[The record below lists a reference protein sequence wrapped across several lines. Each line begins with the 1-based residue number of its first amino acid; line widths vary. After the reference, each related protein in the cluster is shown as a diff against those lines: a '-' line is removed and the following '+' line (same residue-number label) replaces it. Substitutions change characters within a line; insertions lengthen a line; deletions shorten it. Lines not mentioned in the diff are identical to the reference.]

1 MKCLVIDDDFDSRR
15 LLQKILH
22 PFAYVD
28 VATDGEEGV
37 LAFQQALKE
46 KDPYNLITLDLVMP
60 NSDGQQALREIR
72 EIEKELGFSE
82 EQSVKIIVISG
93 LDDNQELHDAF
104 FLGNATSYMVKPI
117 RRQLLLDEVEK
128 LGLDLIEKKD
138 LQ

>member
-37 LAFQQALKE
+37 LAFHQALKE
-46 KDPYNLITLDLVMP
+46 NEPYQLITLDLVMP

-72 EIEKELGFSE
+72 EIEREMGIAQKDG
-82 EQSVKIIVISG
+82 VKIIVVSG
-93 LDDNQELHDAF
+93 LDDNREIHDAF
-104 FLGNATSYMVKPI
+104 FLGNATSYMMKPV
-117 RRQLLLDEVEK
+117 RRQILLEEVEN
-128 LGLDLIEKKD
+128 LGLTLNERGNA
-138 LQ
+138 

>member
-37 LAFQQALKE
+37 LAFHQALKE
-46 KDPYNLITLDLVMP
+46 NDPYQLITLDLVMP

-72 EIEKELGFSE
+72 EIEKEMGIPE
-82 EQSVKIIVISG
+82 KNGVKIIVVSG
-93 LDDNQELHDAF
+93 LDDNQEIHDTF
-104 FLGNATSYMVKPI
+104 FLGKATSYMVKPI
-117 RRQLLLDEVEK
+117 RRQILLEEVEN
-128 LGLDLIEKKD
+128 LGLPLNERGNA
-138 LQ
+138 

>member
-37 LAFQQALKE
+37 LAFHQALKE
-46 KDPYNLITLDLVMP
+46 NEPYQLITLDLVMP

-72 EIEKELGFSE
+72 EIEKEMGIA
-82 EQSVKIIVISG
+82 QKDGVKIIVVSG
-93 LDDNQELHDAF
+93 LDDNQEIHDAF
-104 FLGNATSYMVKPI
+104 FLGNATSYMMKPV
-117 RRQLLLDEVEK
+117 RRQILLEEVEN
-128 LGLDLIEKKD
+128 LGLPLNDRGNA
-138 LQ
+138 

>member
-37 LAFQQALKE
+37 LAFHQALKE
-46 KDPYNLITLDLVMP
+46 NEPYQLITLDLVMP

-72 EIEKELGFSE
+72 EIEKEMGIAKKDG
-82 EQSVKIIVISG
+82 VKIIVVSG
-93 LDDNQELHDAF
+93 LDDNREIHDAF
-104 FLGNATSYMVKPI
+104 FLGNATSYMMKPV
-117 RRQLLLDEVEK
+117 RRQILLEEVEN
-128 LGLDLIEKKD
+128 LGLTLNERGNA
-138 LQ
+138 

>member
-37 LAFQQALKE
+37 LAFHQALKE
-46 KDPYNLITLDLVMP
+46 NEPYQLITLDLVMP

-72 EIEKELGFSE
+72 EIEKEMGIAKKDG
-82 EQSVKIIVISG
+82 VKIIVVSG
-93 LDDNQELHDAF
+93 LDDNQEIHDAF
-104 FLGNATSYMVKPI
+104 FLGNATSYMMKPV
-117 RRQLLLDEVEK
+117 RRQILLEEVEN
-128 LGLDLIEKKD
+128 LGLTLNERGNA
-138 LQ
+138 

>member
-37 LAFQQALKE
+37 LAFHQALKE
-46 KDPYNLITLDLVMP
+46 NEPYQLITLDLVMP

-72 EIEKELGFSE
+72 EIEKEMGIA
-82 EQSVKIIVISG
+82 QKDGVKIIVVSG
-93 LDDNQELHDAF
+93 LDDNQEIHDAF
-104 FLGNATSYMVKPI
+104 FLGNATSYMMKPV
-117 RRQLLLDEVEK
+117 RRQVLLEEVEN
-128 LGLDLIEKKD
+128 LGLPLNERENA
-138 LQ
+138 

>member
-37 LAFQQALKE
+37 LAFHQALKE
-46 KDPYNLITLDLVMP
+46 NDPYQLITLDLVMP

-72 EIEKELGFSE
+72 EIEKEMGIA
-82 EQSVKIIVISG
+82 QKDGVKIIVVSG
-93 LDDNQELHDAF
+93 LDDNQEIHDAF
-104 FLGNATSYMVKPI
+104 FLGKATSYMVKPI
-117 RRQLLLDEVEK
+117 RRQILLEEVENM
-128 LGLDLIEKKD
+128 GLALAERGNA
-138 LQ
+138 

>member
-37 LAFQQALKE
+37 LAFHQALKE
-46 KDPYNLITLDLVMP
+46 NEPYQLITLDLVMP

-72 EIEKELGFSE
+72 EIEKEMGIA
-82 EQSVKIIVISG
+82 QKDGVKIIVVSG
-93 LDDNQELHDAF
+93 LDDNREIHDAF
-104 FLGNATSYMVKPI
+104 FLGNATSYMMKPV
-117 RRQLLLDEVEK
+117 RRQVLLEEVEN
-128 LGLDLIEKKD
+128 LGLPLNERGNA
-138 LQ
+138 

>member
-37 LAFQQALKE
+37 LAFHQALKE
-46 KDPYNLITLDLVMP
+46 NEPYQLITLDLVMP

-72 EIEKELGFSE
+72 EIEKEMGIAKKDG
-82 EQSVKIIVISG
+82 VKIIVVSG
-93 LDDNQELHDAF
+93 LDDNQEIHDAF
-104 FLGNATSYMVKPI
+104 FLGNATSYMMKPV
-117 RRQLLLDEVEK
+117 RRQVLLEEVEN
-128 LGLDLIEKKD
+128 LGLPLNERGNA
-138 LQ
+138 

>member
-37 LAFQQALKE
+37 LAFHQALKE
-46 KDPYNLITLDLVMP
+46 NEPYQLITLDLVMP

-72 EIEKELGFSE
+72 EIEKEMGIAKKDG
-82 EQSVKIIVISG
+82 VKIIVVSG
-93 LDDNQELHDAF
+93 LDDNREIHDAF
-104 FLGNATSYMVKPI
+104 FLGNATSYMMKPV
-117 RRQLLLDEVEK
+117 RRQILLEEVEN
-128 LGLDLIEKKD
+128 LGLPLNERGNA
-138 LQ
+138 

>member
-37 LAFQQALKE
+37 LAFHQALKE
-46 KDPYNLITLDLVMP
+46 NEPYQLITLDLVMP

-72 EIEKELGFSE
+72 EIEKEMGIA
-82 EQSVKIIVISG
+82 QKDGVKIIVVSG
-93 LDDNQELHDAF
+93 LDDNQEIHDAF
-104 FLGNATSYMVKPI
+104 FLGNATSYMMKPV
-117 RRQLLLDEVEK
+117 RRQILLEEVEN
-128 LGLDLIEKKD
+128 LGLPLNERGNA
-138 LQ
+138 

>member
-37 LAFQQALKE
+37 LAFHQALKE
-46 KDPYNLITLDLVMP
+46 NDPYQLITLDLVMP

-72 EIEKELGFSE
+72 EIEKEMGIPE
-82 EQSVKIIVISG
+82 KNGVKIIVVSG
-93 LDDNQELHDAF
+93 LDDNQEIHDAF
-104 FLGNATSYMVKPI
+104 FLGKATSYMVKPI
-117 RRQLLLDEVEK
+117 RRQILLEEVEN
-128 LGLDLIEKKD
+128 LGLPLNERGNA
-138 LQ
+138 

>member
-37 LAFQQALKE
+37 LAFHQALKE
-46 KDPYNLITLDLVMP
+46 NEPYQLITLDLVMP

-72 EIEKELGFSE
+72 EIEKEMGIA
-82 EQSVKIIVISG
+82 QKDGVKIIVVSG
-93 LDDNQELHDAF
+93 LDDNQEIHDAF
-104 FLGNATSYMVKPI
+104 FLGNATSYMMKPV
-117 RRQLLLDEVEK
+117 RRQVLLEEVEN
-128 LGLDLIEKKD
+128 LGLPLNERGNA
-138 LQ
+138 

>member
-37 LAFQQALKE
+37 LAFHQALKE
-46 KDPYNLITLDLVMP
+46 NEPYQLITLDLVMP

-72 EIEKELGFSE
+72 EIEKEMGIA
-82 EQSVKIIVISG
+82 QKDGVKIIVVSG
-93 LDDNQELHDAF
+93 LDDNQEIHDAF
-104 FLGNATSYMVKPI
+104 FLGNATSYMMKPV
-117 RRQLLLDEVEK
+117 RRQILLEEVEN
-128 LGLDLIEKKD
+128 LGLTLNERGNA
-138 LQ
+138 